1 MPTAGRMRTVQS
13 KSEASVALCSTCGNS
28 VVTAQSNTVTGVSLL
43 REELEPH
50 GNTELSH
57 KHASVGVNA
66 RCLARRHELLPVC
79 FLFVSSFL
87 SLLPQIAG
95 HQATHSTAS
104 VFLPVGCDPA
114 DCYVCFRSSSML

>member
-50 GNTELSH
+50 GKLTESSH
-57 KHASVGVNA
+57 TN
-66 RCLARRHELLPVC
+66 
-79 FLFVSSFL
+79 
-87 SLLPQIAG
+87 
-95 HQATHSTAS
+95 
-104 VFLPVGCDPA
+104 
-114 DCYVCFRSSSML
+114 MLQWE